1 MTARDITANT
11 EKLFGQDWDS
21 NFRDCPEN
29 LSEGLVTVK
38 DITVES
44 QHPLYLSQMFRSPVV
59 QGLSFI
65 SDSETHKP
73 RWDCVFIISVASSW
87 FRNPGVGQ
95 LDQVLD

>member
-1 MTARDITANT
+1 MVENCLMTARDITANT

-29 LSEGLVTVK
+29 FSEGLVTVK

-44 QHPLYLSQMFRSPVV
+44 QHPPYLSQMFSSPAV

-65 SDSETHKP
+65 SGSETHKL
-73 RWDCVFIISVASSW
+73 RWDCVFIICC
-87 FRNPGVGQ
+87 Q
-95 LDQVLD
+95 